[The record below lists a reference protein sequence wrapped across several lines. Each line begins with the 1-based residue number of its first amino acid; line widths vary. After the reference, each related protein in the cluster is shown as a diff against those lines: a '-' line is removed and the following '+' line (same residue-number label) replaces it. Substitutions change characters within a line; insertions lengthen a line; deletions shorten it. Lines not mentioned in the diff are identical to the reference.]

1 LRNPSVGGLEIL
13 PLQGEDGGVFE
24 KQLKPPLPLLAKEG
38 IKPVT

>member
-1 LRNPSVGGLEIL
+1 
-13 PLQGEDGGVFE
+13 LQGEVGGVFE